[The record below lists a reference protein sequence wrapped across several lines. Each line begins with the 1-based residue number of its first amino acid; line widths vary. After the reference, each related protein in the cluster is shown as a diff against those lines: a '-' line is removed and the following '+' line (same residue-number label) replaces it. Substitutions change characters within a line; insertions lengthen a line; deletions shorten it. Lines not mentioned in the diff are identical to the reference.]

1 MTRSTTAPRRRQAT
15 PPPVAPQSGSGHLLA
30 ALLGVALA
38 AVSILAMYFYVQNNA
53 KSDAAAR
60 DAAGEEARRAACY
73 YVPDIVNFDYRN
85 LDPFFAKIPAGAT
98 GDWKQ
103 GFTDTS
109 DRMRK
114 VVTDSQMVSEAGD
127 TSCGLVT
134 ADEKTATVVVAVAQ
148 HIVTASEPTPR
159 PAQVAIVA
167 VMEKHDGEWLCAKLD
182 APLFA

>member
-1 MTRSTTAPRRRQAT
+1 MTRSATAPRRRQAPPPAT
-15 PPPVAPQSGSGHLLA
+15 PPSGGGPLLTA
-30 ALLGVALA
+30 ALGVALA
-38 AVSILAMYFYVQNNA
+38 AVSILAVYFYVQNNA
-53 KSDAAAR
+53 KSEAAAL

-73 YVPDIVNFDYRN
+73 YVLDIVNFDYRD
-85 LDPFFAKIPAGAT
+85 LDPFFAKIQAGAT
-98 GDWKQ
+98 GDWKK

-109 DRMRK
+109 DRMRQ
-114 VVTDSQMVSEAGD
+114 VVTDSKMVSQAGD

-134 ADEKTATVVVAVAQ
+134 ADEKSATVVVAVAQ
-148 HIVTASEPTPR
+148 QLMTASEPTPR